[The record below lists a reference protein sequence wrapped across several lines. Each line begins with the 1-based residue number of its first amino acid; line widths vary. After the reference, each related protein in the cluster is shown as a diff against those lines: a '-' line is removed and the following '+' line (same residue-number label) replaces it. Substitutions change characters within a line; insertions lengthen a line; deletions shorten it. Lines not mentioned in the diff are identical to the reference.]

1 MLYIPLVLVIY
12 LVLLFPCH
20 LFPFPFF
27 LALLLILFFLAEDE
41 KKMVRII
48 IFAAVLASAVKA
60 SNTFCISLGLEKER
74 ISGITGI
81 ASSEPS
87 IKNDGMQY
95 FSVEL
100 SSVRTD
106 HGIYASA
113 SGMVGV
119 LSPYNPF
126 GRDAFIRAEGY
137 FAEDGFFFA
146 EHVEAESL
154 SVFDTARRSIR
165 FFLSSRLKGL
175 NGEELEL
182 FRLLFFGAGY
192 DPENIVV
199 EKGREKG
206 VSHVFALSGMHLSIL
221 SSFLVL
227 PLAPFI
233 GRKRARA
240 LSIPLLFSFT
250 WLSSFRAS
258 LFRAFCFR
266 MIFFL
271 FPDADSDEAVC
282 LSFILLSLFFPE
294 NLFCAASVY
303 SFLSLSG
310 MFFFS
315 PIENAP
321 LIRFF
326 KPVVQSAGALSFSI
340 PYSLMLFGSF
350 TLSGLFFSFPIT
362 FLVTVFMALCMI
374 ALIFPFLSFLIRYP
388 YEVLSFILSRIPS
401 SASTN
406 DVGTYAG
413 LLLILSYLLLAVH
426 VAKPAKNHLS

>member
-12 LVLLFPCH
+12 AVLLFPCQY
-20 LFPFPFF
+20 FPFPFF
-27 LALLLILFFLAEDE
+27 LVLLLLLFFLTGDE
-41 KKMVRII
+41 KKKVRII
-48 IFAAVLASAVKA
+48 IFAAVLASSEKA
-60 SNTFCISLGLEKER
+60 ADSFYISLCLEKDR

-95 FSVEL
+95 FSMEL
-100 SSVRTD
+100 SSIKTD
-106 HGIYASA
+106 HGVYASS
-113 SGMVGV
+113 SGVVGV
-119 LSPYNPF
+119 LSPYDPF

-146 EHVEAESL
+146 EHLEAENL
-154 SVFDTARRSIR
+154 SVSNEVRRGIR
-165 FFLSSRLKGL
+165 FFLSSRLNGL
-175 NGEELEL
+175 REEELEL

-192 DPENIVV
+192 DPENSVI
-199 EKGREKG
+199 EKGRKKG
-206 VSHVFALSGMHLSIL
+206 VAHVFALSGMHLSIL

-227 PLAPFI
+227 PLAPFL
-233 GRKRARA
+233 GKKRARA

-266 MIFFL
+266 MIFFF

-315 PIENAP
+315 PLEKAP

-326 KPVVQSAGALSFSI
+326 KPVV
-340 PYSLMLFGSF
+340 
-350 TLSGLFFSFPIT
+350 
-362 FLVTVFMALCMI
+362 
-374 ALIFPFLSFLIRYP
+374 
-388 YEVLSFILSRIPS
+388 
-401 SASTN
+401 
-406 DVGTYAG
+406 
-413 LLLILSYLLLAVH
+413 
-426 VAKPAKNHLS
+426 